1 MAWLYNNPAD
11 AAEDYLDQIPSTISQ
26 YYNPYITAGQQSL
39 GTAQNQYNELLGLGA
54 PVGHAYGAMITH
66 PGQVVNAIG
75 SGYQQ
80 SPGYDW
86 QMEQGQDAI
95 TNAASAGGYLGSP
108 QQQQY
113 AGSLAENLANQDYYN
128 YLNTALGQFD
138 KGLSGG
144 AGLYET
150 GLGGE
155 QQIANQDYYN
165 YLNTALGQFDK
176 GLSGGAGLYE
186 TGLGGEQQI
195 ANMGLSAGN
204 ELANNLMQ
212 ALITQAQ
219 LAYAGAANQ
228 DEHQGGILG
237 DTLGAVGSLFGDD
250 KSKN

>member
-144 AGLYET
+144 T
-150 GLGGE
+150 
-155 QQIANQDYYN
+155 
-165 YLNTALGQFDK
+165 
-176 GLSGGAGLYE
+176 GLYE

>member
-155 QQIANQDYYN
+155 QQIAN
-165 YLNTALGQFDK
+165 
-176 GLSGGAGLYE
+176 
-186 TGLGGEQQI
+186 
-195 ANMGLSAGN
+195 MGLSAGN